1 MAGKVKSP
9 RMQKSFMLSA
19 NTVQNTRKN
28 QDKILDL
35 WRNKRQHNNL
45 VMSSNKKIGSKRY
58 SVATK
63 DALSAI
69 SNIKSENEGGPGLGG
84 DIEVAENINQILDMN
99 S

>member
-1 MAGKVKSP
+1 
-9 RMQKSFMLSA
+9 
-19 NTVQNTRKN
+19 
-28 QDKILDL
+28 
-35 WRNKRQHNNL
+35 
-45 VMSSNKKIGSKRY
+45 MSSNKKIGSKRY